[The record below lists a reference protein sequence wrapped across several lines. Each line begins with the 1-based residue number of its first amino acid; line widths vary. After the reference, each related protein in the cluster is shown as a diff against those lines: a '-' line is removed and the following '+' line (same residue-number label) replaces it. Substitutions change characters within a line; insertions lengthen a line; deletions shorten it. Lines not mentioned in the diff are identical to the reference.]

1 MSRRKTLPF
10 ASGAA
15 AGSASFGTEVR
26 LVDGRVVRM
35 EKVACC
41 LCGPV
46 GEDRVL
52 TVQDWRYGLSTDPFA
67 IVQCRGCGLSYL
79 NPRPVAQDIGG
90 FYPGNYYERRKRG
103 GGAPPEPGARRVRDE
118 ALREQ
123 AALCGSVAPG
133 ARGRVLDVGCA
144 TGTFLAHMK
153 NAGWDVR
160 GIEPSREA
168 AAWGAEAL
176 QIEIIDRPLPDAGLP
191 AESFDVVTYWSSL
204 EHVHDPL
211 AYLRE
216 TRRVLRPGGRL
227 VVLVPNFASPTV
239 RWLHWGL
246 DPPRHLYHF
255 TPDTLG
261 RLLRAAGFDGEAPVQ
276 RNTRI
281 EEGSFH
287 RQVQKIGRRLK
298 RAQES
303 RGPFAKRVWPWTAGL
318 LLARG
323 GVLAAPV
330 SWALSLAK
338 LDGPMVVICRRP

>member
-1 MSRRKTLPF
+1 MSRRKSLPF

-15 AGSASFGTEVR
+15 AGPSSFGPVVR
-26 LVDGRVVRM
+26 LGDGRAVRM

-41 LCGPV
+41 LCGPA
-46 GEDRVL
+46 GEDRLL
-52 TVQDWRYGLSTDPFA
+52 TVQDWRYGLSADPFA
-67 IVQCRGCGLSYL
+67 IVRCRGCGLCYL
-79 NPRPVAQDIGG
+79 NPRPMAEDIGG

-103 GGAPPEPGARRVRDE
+103 GDAPAAPAARRVRDA

-123 AALCGSVAPG
+123 AALCAELAPVA
-133 ARGRVLDVGCA
+133 GRLLDVGCA

-153 NAGWDVR
+153 AAGWDVC

-176 QIEIIDRPLPDAGLP
+176 RIQIIDRPLPDAGLA
-191 AESFDVVTYWSSL
+191 AESFDLVTYWSSL

-216 TRRVLRPGGRL
+216 TCRLLRPGGRL

-255 TPDTLG
+255 TPDSLR
-261 RLLRAAGFDGEAPVQ
+261 RLLGAAGFDGEAAVQ

-281 EEGSFH
+281 EDGSFH
-287 RQVQKIGRRLK
+287 RQLQKIGRRLK

-303 RGPFAKRVWPWTAGL
+303 RGPFARRVWPWTAGL
-318 LLARG
+318 ALARG
-323 GVLAAPV
+323 GLLAAPV

-338 LDGPMVVICRRP
+338 LEGPMVVICRRP